1 MGEWTRGASP
11 VSCKWVKP
19 QGPPRGFDFDV
30 TKAEQIFDLLLKEK
44 QLKVPEGHKIPTGQ
58 ELNGKPYCKWH
69 NTFTHATNDCRVWR
83 QQIQMAIEQ
92 GRLIFSQY
100 AMKVDTHPFPAVNM
114 VECTYPGR
122 CQPEQQQAFDE
133 IKRYLTTP
141 PVLVPPQ
148 QDRPFY
154 IYLSVADM
162 SIASV
167 VVQLYEGVEKVIF
180 YLSRRMLDAETRYP
194 EVEKLCL
201 CLFFTCTKL
210 HHILLTAEIIVV
222 CKSDVVKHMLSAP
235 VLKGRLALMS
245 DTIED
250 ATELRLWSLEKIKE
264 NKARVA
270 RAYNKKVRPKEFQVG
285 DLVWEAVLPLG
296 TKDKAYGK
304 WSPNW
309 HGPYKVI
316 QVLKGNAYMLDQL
329 DGVKFP
335 VAVNGQHLKKY
346 FPSMWDDGPF
356 LGIEPHWGLWRKIFY
371 VKRHNDSNGPPV
383 VGGVGFVVR
392 KEIDYF
398 DYPMKESVQ
407 GWRNKWFYLRDPVV
421 SGRRSN
427 LPPFDDVLVAHK
439 KKSWNNALSP
449 EEKATADELFKQIVT
464 LKNSGGMT
472 MCGSRCRPMLSSLT
486 RERCGIRDDD
496 DDSEGTEDAQHALE
510 DSDVQEEET
519 AEDDSFFKSRRRKQ
533 VHDDLIASA
542 ESSSTGGDNDADEA
556 ASPPPAK
563 KGSTSFFVDE
573 DDLDL
578 SADDD
583 DDVPLAKRAKL
594 ASERVASAKESN
606 PSPAKSTPPSRTGV
620 EKVPISRVIPSDD
633 APTPPAGRD
642 HPIYATVDAVAD
654 FAEQFTRLE
663 AENAQL
669 RKAVKSSADKAI
681 EASRIAADV
690 KSENALLK
698 EEVTRLKRQMKDDQ
712 DARRAAAAAIDK
724 KEGVLRESVKDLLEA
739 ANLTV
744 SRRHQLREDSTADAL
759 SLAAESNVQILRL
772 LQKSKGALSKLY
784 SMIFPKAK
792 LDKTLDEMAEAF
804 LVDPSEPVE
813 VLKRRSRLIGAVL
826 TFQLLMGHGM
836 GSELE
841 EFSKA
846 LPVDDENHLVDLE
859 PFKRSAITCANRLL
873 KLVAEAQAEPAPESA
888 PGSTS
893 ANP

>member
-1 MGEWTRGASP
+1 MGKKKSGSTSEAVKVSRDWSASAISSRDINKLRALGFISASEEDIRLPGPITRP
-11 VSCKWVKP
+11 KP
-19 QGPPRGFDFDV
+19 PKGFTVMFAAFLFRG
-30 TKAEQIFDLLLKEK
+30 LSL
-44 QLKVPEGHKIPTGQ
+44 
-58 ELNGKPYCKWH
+58 
-69 NTFTHATNDCRVWR
+69 
-83 QQIQMAIEQ
+83 
-92 GRLIFSQY
+92 
-100 AMKVDTHPFPAVNM
+100 PAH
-114 VECTYPGR
+114 EFLR
-122 CQPEQQQAFDE
+122 S
-133 IKRYLTTP
+133 L
-141 PVLVPPQ
+141 
-148 QDRPFY
+148 
-154 IYLSVADM
+154 
-162 SIASV
+162 
-167 VVQLYEGVEKVIF
+167 
-180 YLSRRMLDAETRYP
+180 
-194 EVEKLCL
+194 
-201 CLFFTCTKL
+201 LFFYGIQLWQLTPNSIL
-210 HHILLTAEIIVV
+210 HLSIFITV
-222 CKSDVVKHMLSAP
+222 C
-235 VLKGRLALMS
+235 
-245 DTIED
+245 
-250 ATELRLWSLEKIKE
+250 
-264 NKARVA
+264 
-270 RAYNKKVRPKEFQVG
+270 
-285 DLVWEAVLPLG
+285 EA
-296 TKDKAYGK
+296 
-304 WSPNW
+304 
-309 HGPYKVI
+309 
-316 QVLKGNAYMLDQL
+316 
-329 DGVKFP
+329 
-335 VAVNGQHLKKY
+335 
-346 FPSMWDDGPF
+346 F

-392 KEIDYF
+392 KEVDYF

-407 GWRNKWFYLRDPVV
+407 GWRNKWFYLRDPAVP
-421 SGRRSN
+421 GRRSN

-449 EEKATADELFKQIVT
+449 EEKATADELFKQIVA

-472 MCGSRCRPMLSSLT
+472 MCGTEVVSVFLQRRVQPLMSRPHQLWLFTGKNDKSRVNSADLSAEELQNEVRRLTCLSTKDTIVLTSARPPYDFKHLPSEVPAVTQCYPPSPESGAVL
-486 RERCGIRDDD
+486 EDDD

-519 AEDDSFFKSRRRKQ
+519 AEDDAFLKSRRRKQ
-533 VHDDLIASA
+533 
-542 ESSSTGGDNDADEA
+542 
-556 ASPPPAK
+556 
-563 KGSTSFFVDE
+563 
-573 DDLDL
+573 
-578 SADDD
+578 
-583 DDVPLAKRAKL
+583 
-594 ASERVASAKESN
+594 
-606 PSPAKSTPPSRTGV
+606 
-620 EKVPISRVIPSDD
+620 
-633 APTPPAGRD
+633 
-642 HPIYATVDAVAD
+642 PIYATVDAVAD

-669 RKAVKSSADKAI
+669 RKAIKSSADQSI
-681 EASRIAADV
+681 EANRIAADA

-744 SRRHQLREDSTADAL
+744 NQRHQLREDSTADTL
-759 SLAAESNVQILRL
+759 SLATESNVQILRL

-873 KLVAEAQAEPAPESA
+873 KLVDEAQAEPAPESA

-893 ANP
+893 ADP

>member
-1 MGEWTRGASP
+1 MGKKKSGSTSEAAKVSRDRNASAISNRDINKLHALGFISASEEDICLPGSVTRP
-11 VSCKWVKP
+11 KP
-19 QGPPRGFDFDV
+19 PKGFTVMFAAFLFRG
-30 TKAEQIFDLLLKEK
+30 LSL
-44 QLKVPEGHKIPTGQ
+44 
-58 ELNGKPYCKWH
+58 
-69 NTFTHATNDCRVWR
+69 
-83 QQIQMAIEQ
+83 
-92 GRLIFSQY
+92 
-100 AMKVDTHPFPAVNM
+100 PAH
-114 VECTYPGR
+114 EFLR
-122 CQPEQQQAFDE
+122 S
-133 IKRYLTTP
+133 L
-141 PVLVPPQ
+141 
-148 QDRPFY
+148 
-154 IYLSVADM
+154 
-162 SIASV
+162 
-167 VVQLYEGVEKVIF
+167 
-180 YLSRRMLDAETRYP
+180 
-194 EVEKLCL
+194 
-201 CLFFTCTKL
+201 LFFYGIQLWQLTPNSIL
-210 HHILLTAEIIVV
+210 HLSIFITV
-222 CKSDVVKHMLSAP
+222 C
-235 VLKGRLALMS
+235 
-245 DTIED
+245 
-250 ATELRLWSLEKIKE
+250 
-264 NKARVA
+264 
-270 RAYNKKVRPKEFQVG
+270 
-285 DLVWEAVLPLG
+285 EA
-296 TKDKAYGK
+296 
-304 WSPNW
+304 
-309 HGPYKVI
+309 
-316 QVLKGNAYMLDQL
+316 
-329 DGVKFP
+329 
-335 VAVNGQHLKKY
+335 
-346 FPSMWDDGPF
+346 F

-371 VKRHNDSNGPPV
+371 VKHHNDSNGPPV

-392 KEIDYF
+392 KEVDYF

-407 GWRNKWFYLRDPVV
+407 GWRNKWFYLRDPAV

-464 LKNSGGMT
+464 LKNGGMT
-472 MCGSRCRPMLSSLT
+472 MRDELQNEVRRLTCLSTKDTIVLTSARPPYDFKHLP
-486 RERCGIRDDD
+486 
-496 DDSEGTEDAQHALE
+496 SEVPAVAQYYPPSPE
-510 DSDVQEEET
+510 SGV
-519 AEDDSFFKSRRRKQ
+519 

-620 EKVPISRVIPSDD
+620 GKVPLSRVIPSDD

-669 RKAVKSSADKAI
+669 RKAIKSSADQAI
-681 EASRIAADV
+681 EANRIAADA

-772 LQKSKGALSKLY
+772 LQKSKGRIVASDAAEEDRKIHEEVEAMTDVAHPTHGLWLHR
-784 SMIFPKAK
+784 PKAVIMAK
-792 LDKTLDEMAEAF
+792 FKYRVMKAHYYFDKYYALLTMVWHTLFPLDQAPGTLSGLFTRFKSPERTRQLVRKELLAGAELAF
-804 LVDPSEPVE
+804 ASILACHPT
-813 VLKRRSRLIGAVL
+813 LNLGAVANTERDL
-826 TFQLLMGHGM
+826 SQYYDVARGPAYTVVSRMESCLEK
-836 GSELE
+836 EL
-841 EFSKA
+841 KA
-846 LPVDDENHLVDLE
+846 HWD
-859 PFKRSAITCANRLL
+859 RGTRL
-873 KLVAEAQAEPAPESA
+873 
-888 PGSTS
+888 
-893 ANP
+893 

>member
-1 MGEWTRGASP
+1 MGMKKSGSTSEAVKVSRDWSASAISNHDINKLRALGFIPASEEDIRLPGSVTRP
-11 VSCKWVKP
+11 KP
-19 QGPPRGFDFDV
+19 PKGFTVMFAAFLFRG
-30 TKAEQIFDLLLKEK
+30 LSL
-44 QLKVPEGHKIPTGQ
+44 
-58 ELNGKPYCKWH
+58 
-69 NTFTHATNDCRVWR
+69 
-83 QQIQMAIEQ
+83 
-92 GRLIFSQY
+92 
-100 AMKVDTHPFPAVNM
+100 PAH
-114 VECTYPGR
+114 EFLR
-122 CQPEQQQAFDE
+122 S
-133 IKRYLTTP
+133 L
-141 PVLVPPQ
+141 
-148 QDRPFY
+148 
-154 IYLSVADM
+154 
-162 SIASV
+162 
-167 VVQLYEGVEKVIF
+167 
-180 YLSRRMLDAETRYP
+180 
-194 EVEKLCL
+194 
-201 CLFFTCTKL
+201 LFFYGIQLWQLTPNSIL
-210 HHILLTAEIIVV
+210 HLSIFITV
-222 CKSDVVKHMLSAP
+222 C
-235 VLKGRLALMS
+235 
-245 DTIED
+245 
-250 ATELRLWSLEKIKE
+250 
-264 NKARVA
+264 
-270 RAYNKKVRPKEFQVG
+270 
-285 DLVWEAVLPLG
+285 EA
-296 TKDKAYGK
+296 
-304 WSPNW
+304 
-309 HGPYKVI
+309 
-316 QVLKGNAYMLDQL
+316 
-329 DGVKFP
+329 
-335 VAVNGQHLKKY
+335 
-346 FPSMWDDGPF
+346 F

-371 VKRHNDSNGPPV
+371 VKRHNDSNGPLSSVASAV
-383 VGGVGFVVR
+383 VEGGRLLRLSDEGIRPRLAQQVVLC
-392 KEIDYF
+392 EIPLF
-398 DYPMKESVQ
+398 
-407 GWRNKWFYLRDPVV
+407 
-421 SGRRSN
+421 GRRSN

-449 EEKATADELFKQIVT
+449 EEKATADELFKRIVN

-472 MCGSRCRPMLSSLT
+472 MRGTESRVNSADLSADELQNEVRRLTCLSSKDTIVLT
-486 RERCGIRDDD
+486 SARPPYDFKHLPSEVPAIAQCYPPSPESGVVLEDDD

-519 AEDDSFFKSRRRKQ
+519 AEDDAFLKSRRRKQ

-606 PSPAKSTPPSRTGV
+606 PSPTKSTPPSRTGV

-669 RKAVKSSADKAI
+669 WKAVKSSADQAI
-681 EASRIAADV
+681 EANRIAADA

-698 EEVTRLKRQMKDDQ
+698 EEVTRLKLQMKDDQ

-724 KEGVLRESVKDLLEA
+724 KEGVLRESVKDLLA
-739 ANLTV
+739 
-744 SRRHQLREDSTADAL
+744 SGGFYGRRLVTF
-759 SLAAESNVQILRL
+759 AESNVQILRL

-804 LVDPSEPVE
+804 LVDPSDPVE

-873 KLVAEAQAEPAPESA
+873 KLVDEAQAEPAPESA

>member
-1 MGEWTRGASP
+1 MGKKKSGSTSEAVKVSRDWSASAISSRDINKLRALGFISASEEDIRLPGPVTRP
-11 VSCKWVKP
+11 KP
-19 QGPPRGFDFDV
+19 PKGFTIMFAAFLFRG
-30 TKAEQIFDLLLKEK
+30 LSL
-44 QLKVPEGHKIPTGQ
+44 
-58 ELNGKPYCKWH
+58 
-69 NTFTHATNDCRVWR
+69 
-83 QQIQMAIEQ
+83 
-92 GRLIFSQY
+92 
-100 AMKVDTHPFPAVNM
+100 PAH
-114 VECTYPGR
+114 EFLR
-122 CQPEQQQAFDE
+122 S
-133 IKRYLTTP
+133 L
-141 PVLVPPQ
+141 
-148 QDRPFY
+148 
-154 IYLSVADM
+154 
-162 SIASV
+162 
-167 VVQLYEGVEKVIF
+167 
-180 YLSRRMLDAETRYP
+180 
-194 EVEKLCL
+194 
-201 CLFFTCTKL
+201 LFFYGIQLWQLTPNSIL
-210 HHILLTAEIIVV
+210 HLSIFITV
-222 CKSDVVKHMLSAP
+222 C
-235 VLKGRLALMS
+235 
-245 DTIED
+245 
-250 ATELRLWSLEKIKE
+250 
-264 NKARVA
+264 
-270 RAYNKKVRPKEFQVG
+270 
-285 DLVWEAVLPLG
+285 EA
-296 TKDKAYGK
+296 
-304 WSPNW
+304 
-309 HGPYKVI
+309 
-316 QVLKGNAYMLDQL
+316 
-329 DGVKFP
+329 
-335 VAVNGQHLKKY
+335 
-346 FPSMWDDGPF
+346 F

-392 KEIDYF
+392 KEVDYL

-407 GWRNKWFYLRDPVV
+407 GWRNKWFYLRDPAVP
-421 SGRRSN
+421 GRRSN

-472 MCGSRCRPMLSSLT
+472 MCDELQNEVRRLTCLSTRDTIVLTSARPPYDFKHLPSEALAVARCYPPSPESGVILEGRRWTILREPRMLSMPL
-486 RERCGIRDDD
+486 R
-496 DDSEGTEDAQHALE
+496 
-510 DSDVQEEET
+510 T
-519 AEDDSFFKSRRRKQ
+519 AMSRRRAGEDDAFLKSRRRKQ

-542 ESSSTGGDNDADEA
+542 ESSSSGGDNDADEA

-620 EKVPISRVIPSDD
+620 EKVPVSRVIPSDD

-642 HPIYATVDAVAD
+642 HPIYATIFVAD
-654 FAEQFTRLE
+654 FEQFTRLE

-669 RKAVKSSADKAI
+669 RKTVKSSADQVV
-681 EASRIAADV
+681 EANRLAADA

-698 EEVTRLKRQMKDDQ
+698 EEVSRLKRQMKDDQ
-712 DARRAAAAAIDK
+712 DARRAAAAVIDE
-724 KEGVLRESVKDLLEA
+724 KEGVLRESIKDLLG
-739 ANLTV
+739 
-744 SRRHQLREDSTADAL
+744 RRHQLREDSTADAL

-804 LVDPSEPVE
+804 LVDPSEPIE

-846 LPVDDENHLVDLE
+846 LPVDDENHLVNLE

-873 KLVAEAQAEPAPESA
+873 KLVDEARAEPAPESA
-888 PGSTS
+888 PVSTS
-893 ANP
+893 ADP

>member
-1 MGEWTRGASP
+1 MGKKKSGSTSEAAKVSRDWSASAITNRDNNKLRALGFISASEDDVRLPGQVSRPSPPKGFTVMFVAFLFRGLS
-11 VSCKWVKP
+11 
-19 QGPPRGFDFDV
+19 
-30 TKAEQIFDLLLKEK
+30 L
-44 QLKVPEGHKIPTGQ
+44 
-58 ELNGKPYCKWH
+58 
-69 NTFTHATNDCRVWR
+69 
-83 QQIQMAIEQ
+83 
-92 GRLIFSQY
+92 
-100 AMKVDTHPFPAVNM
+100 PAH
-114 VECTYPGR
+114 EFLR
-122 CQPEQQQAFDE
+122 S
-133 IKRYLTTP
+133 L
-141 PVLVPPQ
+141 
-148 QDRPFY
+148 
-154 IYLSVADM
+154 
-162 SIASV
+162 
-167 VVQLYEGVEKVIF
+167 
-180 YLSRRMLDAETRYP
+180 
-194 EVEKLCL
+194 
-201 CLFFTCTKL
+201 LFFYGIQLWQLTPNSIL
-210 HHILLTAEIIVV
+210 HLSIFFTV
-222 CKSDVVKHMLSAP
+222 C
-235 VLKGRLALMS
+235 
-245 DTIED
+245 
-250 ATELRLWSLEKIKE
+250 
-264 NKARVA
+264 
-270 RAYNKKVRPKEFQVG
+270 
-285 DLVWEAVLPLG
+285 EA
-296 TKDKAYGK
+296 
-304 WSPNW
+304 
-309 HGPYKVI
+309 
-316 QVLKGNAYMLDQL
+316 
-329 DGVKFP
+329 
-335 VAVNGQHLKKY
+335 
-346 FPSMWDDGPF
+346 F

-392 KEIDYF
+392 KEVDYF

-421 SGRRSN
+421 PGRRSN

-449 EEKATADELFKQIVT
+449 EEKATADGLFKQIVI

-472 MCGSRCRPMLSSLT
+472 MRGTEVVSVFLQRRVQPLMSRPHQLWLFAGKNDKSRVNSADLLADELQNEVRRLTCLSTKDTIVLTSARPPYDSKHPPSEVPAVAQCYPPSPESGAVL
-486 RERCGIRDDD
+486 EDDD
-496 DDSEGTEDAQHALE
+496 DDSEGTEDTQHALE

-519 AEDDSFFKSRRRKQ
+519 AEDDAFLKSRRRKQ
-533 VHDDLIASA
+533 VHDDLITSA
-542 ESSSTGGDNDADEA
+542 ESSPKGGDNDADEA

-573 DDLDL
+573 DDLDF

-594 ASERVASAKESN
+594 ASERAASAKESN

-620 EKVPISRVIPSDD
+620 ENVPVSRVIPSDD

-663 AENAQL
+663 AENSQL
-669 RKAVKSSADKAI
+669 RKAVKSSADQVV
-681 EASRIAADV
+681 EANRLAADA

-698 EEVTRLKRQMKDDQ
+698 EEVNRLKRQMKDDQ
-712 DARRAAAAAIDK
+712 DARRAAAAAIDE
-724 KEGVLRESVKDLLEA
+724 KEGVLRESIKDLLEA

-813 VLKRRSRLIGAVL
+813 VLKRRSRSIGAVL

>member
-1 MGEWTRGASP
+1 MGKKKSGSTSEAVKVSRDWSASAISSRDINKLRALGFISASEEDIRLPGPVTRP
-11 VSCKWVKP
+11 KP
-19 QGPPRGFDFDV
+19 PKGFTIMFAAFLFRG
-30 TKAEQIFDLLLKEK
+30 LSL
-44 QLKVPEGHKIPTGQ
+44 
-58 ELNGKPYCKWH
+58 
-69 NTFTHATNDCRVWR
+69 
-83 QQIQMAIEQ
+83 
-92 GRLIFSQY
+92 
-100 AMKVDTHPFPAVNM
+100 PAH
-114 VECTYPGR
+114 EFLR
-122 CQPEQQQAFDE
+122 S
-133 IKRYLTTP
+133 L
-141 PVLVPPQ
+141 
-148 QDRPFY
+148 
-154 IYLSVADM
+154 
-162 SIASV
+162 
-167 VVQLYEGVEKVIF
+167 
-180 YLSRRMLDAETRYP
+180 
-194 EVEKLCL
+194 
-201 CLFFTCTKL
+201 LFFYGIQLWQLTPNSIL
-210 HHILLTAEIIVV
+210 HLSIFITV
-222 CKSDVVKHMLSAP
+222 C
-235 VLKGRLALMS
+235 
-245 DTIED
+245 
-250 ATELRLWSLEKIKE
+250 
-264 NKARVA
+264 
-270 RAYNKKVRPKEFQVG
+270 
-285 DLVWEAVLPLG
+285 EA
-296 TKDKAYGK
+296 
-304 WSPNW
+304 
-309 HGPYKVI
+309 
-316 QVLKGNAYMLDQL
+316 
-329 DGVKFP
+329 
-335 VAVNGQHLKKY
+335 
-346 FPSMWDDGPF
+346 F

-392 KEIDYF
+392 KEVDYF

-407 GWRNKWFYLRDPVV
+407 GWRNKWFYLRDPAVP
-421 SGRRSN
+421 GRRSN

-449 EEKATADELFKQIVT
+449 EEKATADELFKQIVI

-472 MCGSRCRPMLSSLT
+472 MCGTEVVSVFLQRRVQPLMSRPHQLWLFTGKNDKSRVNSADLSAEELQNEVRRLTCLSTRDTIVLTSARPPYDLKHLPSEALT
-486 RERCGIRDDD
+486 VARCYPPSPESGVVLEDDD

-519 AEDDSFFKSRRRKQ
+519 AEDDAFFRSKRRKQ

-542 ESSSTGGDNDADEA
+542 ESSSSGGDNDADEA

-594 ASERVASAKESN
+594 ASERVASAKELN

-620 EKVPISRVIPSDD
+620 EKVPVSRVIPSDD

-663 AENAQL
+663 AENSQL
-669 RKAVKSSADKAI
+669 RKAVKSSADQVV
-681 EASRIAADV
+681 EVNRLAADA

-698 EEVTRLKRQMKDDQ
+698 EEVSRLKRQMKDDQ
-712 DARRAAAAAIDK
+712 DARRAAAAVIDE
-724 KEGVLRESVKDLLEA
+724 KEGVLRESIKDLLEA

-744 SRRHQLREDSTADAL
+744 SLRHQLREDSTADAL

-804 LVDPSEPVE
+804 LVDPSEPIE

-846 LPVDDENHLVDLE
+846 LPVDDENHRVDLE
-859 PFKRSAITCANRLL
+859 PFKKSAITCANRLL
-873 KLVAEAQAEPAPESA
+873 KLVDEARAEPAPESA
-888 PGSTS
+888 PVSTS
-893 ANP
+893 ADP